1 MSRGRPRYSGRVLK
15 RVWLPLVTLFWVA
28 MNALLWRAEMA
39 ARSDGGS
46 PVSPDLVWDRVL
58 TAPDESSLEIRQ
70 AGRKVGWVRW
80 IPRIEEEAP
89 AAAADDREL
98 PEGQVGRVTGYTI
111 VLDGSMAVPET
122 DQRYRFSG
130 QLSFDPAK
138 QWRALS
144 LRVTQRP
151 QVWEVRADLREQT
164 LTFRWGEDPG
174 GWEQRFTFA
183 ELANPEA
190 LLAALGWPLPAGW
203 LRTLFPAL
211 TPGQARPPALGLQWD
226 TRSDWLPLGSARTRI
241 FRVRAQLLDRYEV
254 LLVLSR
260 VGEIFRLELPGRLT
274 LVNDAVA
281 AFVARP

>member
-1 MSRGRPRYSGRVLK
+1 
-15 RVWLPLVTLFWVA
+15 

-39 ARSDGGS
+39 ARPGGGS
-46 PVSPDLVWDRVL
+46 PVSPDLVWDRIL

-89 AAAADDREL
+89 AAAETSEL
-98 PEGQVGRVTGYTI
+98 PEGRVGRVTGYTI
-111 VLDGSMAVPET
+111 VLDGSVGVPET

-130 QLSFDPAK
+130 QFSFDRDK
-138 QWRALS
+138 QWRAVT

-164 LTFRWGEDPG
+164 LTFQLGEDTAT
-174 GWEQRFTFA
+174 WEHRFAFA
-183 ELANPEA
+183 ELAHPEA
-190 LLAALGWPLPAGW
+190 LLAALGWPLPSGG

-211 TPGQARPPALGLQWD
+211 RPGQGRPLSLGVKWD

-254 LLVLSR
+254 VLVLSR

-281 AFVARP
+281 AFAARP

>member
-1 MSRGRPRYSGRVLK
+1 MGRGCPRYSGRVLK

-46 PVSPDLVWDRVL
+46 PVSPDLVWDRML
-58 TAPDESSLEIRQ
+58 TAPDESALEIRH

-80 IPRIEEEAP
+80 IPRIEEEPP
-89 AAAADDREL
+89 AEAAEREL
-98 PEGQVGRVTGYTI
+98 PEGRVERVTGYTI
-111 VLDGSMAVPET
+111 VLDGSVAVPDT

-130 QLSFDPAK
+130 QLSFDPAR

-144 LRVTQRP
+144 LRVTRRP
-151 QVWEVRADLREQT
+151 QVWEVRADLREQA
-164 LTFRWGEDPG
+164 LTFRWGEEPG

-190 LLAALGWPLPAGW
+190 LLAALGLPLPGGW
-203 LRTLFPAL
+203 LRALFPAL
-211 TPGQARPPALGLQWD
+211 NPGQARPAALGLSWD

-241 FRVRAQLLDRYEV
+241 FRVRAQVLDRHEV
-254 LLVLSR
+254 VLVLSR
-260 VGEIFRLELPGRLT
+260 VGEIFRLDLPGRLT

-281 AFVARP
+281 GFAFRP